1 MLQPEPRS
9 ACQMVATNDAIYVI
23 GGYSIVNVKGEIYKG
38 QVGCIASLAHPSP
51 ADCCFFFFLFFFIQ
65 NPSTP

>member
-38 QVGCIASLAHPSP
+38 QVGCIVH
-51 ADCCFFFFLFFFIQ
+51 
-65 NPSTP
+65 TPFSSQ